1 MQISNY
7 QDEAY
12 TAIKQMILS
21 MQLTPGE
28 KVDKTELSAQL
39 KIGATPIREAII
51 RLRREGLF
59 DVIPQSGTYVSKIN
73 LDEMYQ
79 GRFARVNLEKT
90 IVADVAKTITTDQI
104 AKLEQQIALQGVYEH
119 SRDYD
124 HFFDLDH
131 DFHELFY
138 LADNKQFVW
147 TWVQQMNLQFN
158 RYRYLRLEVS
168 GLQWHNIIT
177 EHQAIVDAV
186 KAKDAALASQRV
198 VDHLL
203 AIDEDVKAVLTAY
216 PDYFEGQETT
226 ERQPI

>member
-12 TAIKQMILS
+12 NAIKQMILS

-28 KVDKTELSAQL
+28 KVDKNDLSAQL

-59 DVIPQSGTYVSKIN
+59 NVIPQSGTYVSKIN
-73 LDEMYQ
+73 LEEMYQ
-79 GRFARVNLEKT
+79 GRFARVNLERT
-90 IVADVAKTITTDQI
+90 IVADAVNIMTPEQV
-104 AKLEQQIALQGVYEH
+104 AKLEQQVALQGVYEN
-119 SRDYD
+119 SRDYE

-131 DFHELFY
+131 DFHEIFY
-138 LADNKQFVW
+138 MADHKQYVW

-158 RYRYLRLEVS
+158 RYRYLRLEAS
-168 GLQWHNIIT
+168 GLQWHNIVT

-186 KAKDAALASQRV
+186 KAKDAELASNLV
-198 VDHLL
+198 ADHLL
-203 AIDEDVKAVLTAY
+203 AIDDDVKTVLNAY
-216 PDYFEGQETT
+216 PDYFEGQATPNH
-226 ERQPI
+226 QPN

>member
-21 MQLTPGE
+21 MHLTPGE
-28 KVDKTELSAQL
+28 KVDKAELSAQL

-79 GRFARVNLEKT
+79 GRFARVNLEKM

-104 AKLEQQIALQGVYEH
+104 ANLEQQIALQNVYEH
-119 SRDYD
+119 SQDYD
-124 HFFDLDH
+124 HFFALDH

-138 LADNKQFVW
+138 LVDHKQFVW

-158 RYRYLRLEVS
+158 RYRYLRLEIS
-168 GLQWHNIIT
+168 KLQWHNIIT

-186 KAKDAALASQRV
+186 KTKDAALASQRV
-198 VDHLL
+198 IDHLL

-216 PDYFEGQETT
+216 PDYFEGQETN
-226 ERQPI
+226 ERQPS

>member
-12 TAIKQMILS
+12 NAIKEMILS

-59 DVIPQSGTYVSKIN
+59 NVIPQSGTYVSKIN

-79 GRFARVNLEKT
+79 GRFARVNLERT
-90 IVADVAKTITTDQI
+90 IVADAVDVMTPDQI

-124 HFFDLDH
+124 HFF
-131 DFHELFY
+131 
-138 LADNKQFVW
+138 
-147 TWVQQMNLQFN
+147 
-158 RYRYLRLEVS
+158 VS
-168 GLQWHNIIT
+168 
-177 EHQAIVDAV
+177 
-186 KAKDAALASQRV
+186 
-198 VDHLL
+198 
-203 AIDEDVKAVLTAY
+203 
-216 PDYFEGQETT
+216 
-226 ERQPI
+226 

>member
-12 TAIKQMILS
+12 NAIKEMILS

-59 DVIPQSGTYVSKIN
+59 NVIPQSGTYVSKIN

-79 GRFARVNLEKT
+79 GRFARVNLERT
-90 IVADVAKTITTDQI
+90 IVADAVDVMTPDQI

-131 DFHELFY
+131 DFHEIFY
-138 LADNKQFVW
+138 MADHKQFVW
-147 TWVQQMNLQFN
+147 AWVQQMNLQFN

-168 GLQWHNIIT
+168 GLKWHNIIT

-186 KAKDAALASQRV
+186 KAKDA
-198 VDHLL
+198 
-203 AIDEDVKAVLTAY
+203 
-216 PDYFEGQETT
+216 
-226 ERQPI
+226 

>member
-28 KVDKTELSAQL
+28 KVDKYELSTQL
-39 KIGATPIREAII
+39 NIGVTPIREAII

-73 LDEMYQ
+73 VDEMNQ
-79 GRFARVNLEKT
+79 GRFARVELEKT
-90 IVADVAKTITTDQI
+90 IIASAAERMTADQVDE
-104 AKLEQQIALQGVYEH
+104 LEQQIALQGVYEH
-119 SRDYD
+119 NQDYG
-124 HFFDLDH
+124 HFFKLDH

-138 LADNKQFVW
+138 IADHKQFVW
-147 TWVQQMNLQFN
+147 TWVQQMNLQFI
-158 RYRYLRLEVS
+158 RYRYLQLEIN
-168 GLQWHNIIT
+168 GMHWHHIIA

-186 KAKDAALASQRV
+186 KAKDTRLASQMAT
-198 VDHLL
+198 DHLL
-203 AIDEDVKAVLTAY
+203 AVGKDVKSVLTTY
-216 PDYFEGQETT
+216 PDYFQSHESNEPQLT
-226 ERQPI
+226 